1 MEDDLA
7 HRDPHPLWRLLLR
20 VLAGA
25 AVLYLAAC
33 LLLWA
38 QQRSLIYYPVATR
51 LAQVPVEVLRRD
63 GLKVLASVQP
73 RPGAD
78 AVLYFGG
85 NAEDVS
91 RTVPQL
97 AVQFPDAAIYALHYR
112 GYGGSEGRPSEEALV
127 GDALA
132 LFDRAA
138 RGHPSITL
146 VGRSLGSGIAVQVA
160 AARPTARLVL
170 VTPFDSLAGVA
181 ARHYPWMPVRWLL
194 RDDYD
199 AAAHAG
205 RVRAPTTLLIA
216 ERDVVI
222 PPEHARDLLRAFAPG
237 VARAVSFPEAGHDDI
252 GYAPGYAEALA
263 R

>member
-1 MEDDLA
+1 MTEDGA
-7 HRDPHPLWRLLLR
+7 HAMPSRMRWLWI
-20 VLAGA
+20 VLAA
-25 AVLYLAAC
+25 AAALYAATC
-33 LLLWA
+33 VLLWA

-63 GLKVLASVQP
+63 GLKVLASV
-73 RPGAD
+73 RPLPGPD
-78 AVLYFGG
+78 AVLYLGG

-112 GYGGSEGRPSEEALV
+112 GYGGSEGTPSEDALV

-132 LFDRAA
+132 LFDRATQ
-138 RGHPSITL
+138 GHPRIIL
-146 VGRSLGSGIAVQVA
+146 IGRSLGSGIAVRVA
-160 AARPTARLVL
+160 AARPAARLVL
-170 VTPFDSLAGVA
+170 VTPFDSLASVA
-181 ARHYPWMPVRWLL
+181 SRHYPWFPVRWLL

-205 RVRAPTTLLIA
+205 RVRAPTTVLIA
-216 ERDVVI
+216 GRDVVI
-222 PPEHARDLLRAFAPG
+222 PPEHARGLLRSFAPG
-237 VARAVSFPEAGHDDI
+237 VARAVSFPDAGHDDI
-252 GYAPGYAEALA
+252 GYAPGYADALS